1 MRKGFFHRVAAG
13 YGCWSGFTTEAQRF
27 CLGYSA
33 DMTLSSEAAA
43 DTAVPEA
50 RASVRALVDG
60 AVAMRRDLHAHAEL
74 STEEWRTQRVIIDR
88 LNALGVEDVRPI
100 ADTGVTAIV
109 RGALPGP
116 HLLWRADIDG
126 LPLVEQT
133 GLPFASAEKAMHA
146 CGHDGHVAIALGL
159 AELLQASKASLAGT
173 LRFAFQPAEEHVG
186 GAVRMIAAGVLDEPK
201 VERLFGLHIWADAP
215 LGHVL
220 VREGAI
226 FAAATHFRIIIR
238 GRGGH
243 ASAPHETVDPIV
255 VAAQAIT
262 ALQTVVSRNVRAS
275 DTAVLTIGR
284 IEGGVRGNV
293 IPDEVMMS
301 GTIRT
306 FDPDVLTTVLARVD
320 EILRG
325 VTSGFGAT
333 YSFDSSTLGACVND
347 PASAALVAG
356 VAGAFFGPERV
367 HEARITGADDMNAF
381 LDAAPGAYF
390 LLGAAPA
397 DAARVYPHHNARF
410 DFDEGCLP
418 LGIELALR
426 VIEEASGSRLG

>member
-1 MRKGFFHRVAAG
+1 MTV
-13 YGCWSGFTTEAQRF
+13 
-27 CLGYSA
+27 SA
-33 DMTLSSEAAA
+33 EAA
-43 DTAVPEA
+43 VPDV
-50 RASVRALVDG
+50 RAEVLALVDG
-60 AVAMRRDLHAHAEL
+60 VVAMRRDLHAHAEL
-74 STEEWRTQRVIIDR
+74 STEEWRTQRVIIER
-88 LNALGVEDVRPI
+88 LTALGVEDVRAI

-126 LPLVEQT
+126 LPLIEET
-133 GLPFASAEKAMHA
+133 GLPFASQEKAMHA
-146 CGHDGHVAIALGL
+146 CGHDGHVAIALAL
-159 AELLQASKASLAGT
+159 AEILQSSRASLAGT
-173 LRFAFQPAEEHVG
+173 VRFAFQPAEEHVG
-186 GAVRMIAAGVLDEPK
+186 GAVRMIKAGVLDDPK

-243 ASAPHETVDPIV
+243 ASAPHDTVDPIV
-255 VAAQAIT
+255 VAAHAIT
-262 ALQTVVSRNVRAS
+262 ALQTIVSRNVRAS

-306 FDPDVLTTVLARVD
+306 FDADVLELVLKRAD
-320 EILRG
+320 ETLHG

-333 YSFDSSTLGACVND
+333 YTFDSSTLGACVND

-356 VAGAFFGPERV
+356 VAGAFFGAERV

-381 LDAAPGAYF
+381 LDAAPGVYF
-390 LLGAAPA
+390 LLGAAHP
-397 DAARVYPHHNARF
+397 DAAFMYPHHSAKF
-410 DFDEGCLP
+410 DFDERCMP